1 MPGFCPIPRDSRV
14 AAKWLLACA
23 TAVMCMLGGH
33 APAQEY
39 PSRALRLVVPFP
51 PGGGTD
57 GVARTLSQRLA
68 EALAQPVVVE
78 NRPGGGGLVAWSETS
93 RAAPDGYTLV
103 VIANNLR
110 LYPLMQITTTFDPD
124 RDLVPV
130 ATIASVPMVL
140 AASRKAPV
148 GGVKEL
154 ILEARSER
162 GKVNSGTVGNGSPHH
177 LASARFAAEIGAT
190 FTHIPYK
197 GTAPLVTDLLGEQIE
212 IAFVPLSVALPHLRA
227 GKLRSYGVAL
237 TQRSRLAPDL
247 STLAENGGPAF
258 DASYWYAIAVP
269 RATPDAV
276 TRRLNAE
283 LVKILDQAPMKESLA
298 RQGFEPMPASL
309 EQSAQHLADEIAKW
323 SGPIRTFGI
332 RADQ

>member
-1 MPGFCPIPRDSRV
+1 MPGFYPFPRDSRV

-23 TAVMCMLGGH
+23 AAILCTLGGH
-33 APAQEY
+33 AQAQEY

-140 AASRKAPV
+140 AASRKAPA
-148 GGVKEL
+148 GGLREL
-154 ILEARSER
+154 AVAARSAG

-227 GKLRSYGVAL
+227 
-237 TQRSRLAPDL
+237 
-247 STLAENGGPAF
+247 
-258 DASYWYAIAVP
+258 
-269 RATPDAV
+269 TPEAV

-283 LVKILDQAPMKESLA
+283 IVKILDQAPMKESLA